1 MPVLKKGA
9 QLIQMP
15 LSFFLQRTMEVA
27 RRILLSVS
35 WSMTLICE
43 IKFQTH
49 AYSVPEEAYSEVVS
63 LESLNQWSWKG
74 AFSNDSPKRIAL
86 LGRSF
91 KTQMLHTI
99 E

>member
-1 MPVLKKGA
+1 
-9 QLIQMP
+9 
-15 LSFFLQRTMEVA
+15 
-27 RRILLSVS
+27 
-35 WSMTLICE
+35 MTLICE

-91 KTQMLHTI
+91 QNPNVTYDRVNPSGERFALTI
-99 E
+99 